1 MSLSFFPFSRVRA
14 ITNCDDTRDPPP
26 ALSKSGDA
34 WGTLHNFVGESAKI
48 FIWEKDA
55 TGFAVTTKTEINTC
69 LNQIAIVEAV
79 ELRRQQGDTS
89 DYGVMSDHLYL
100 LYCPL
105 APSILVDKISEEC
118 SACRE
123 IVKEGL

>member
-34 WGTLHNFVGESAKI
+34 WKTLHTFVGERAKI
-48 FIWEKDA
+48 FIWEKDT
-55 TGFAVTTKTEINTC
+55 TGFAVKTKTEINAC

-105 APSILVDKISEEC
+105 APSILILVDKISRK
-118 SACRE
+118 SAVRAS
-123 IVKEGL
+123 VK